1 MDIEYFDVNG
11 STETKSTKSQR
22 PPVPCATA
30 SQTLPNPHQKNK
42 RKILIRYIFLNDQ
55 EIE

>member
-11 STETKSTKSQR
+11 LTETKSTKSQR

-30 SQTLPNPHQKNK
+30 SQTLPNPHQKSK

>member
-1 MDIEYFDVNG
+1 MDTEYFDVNG
-11 STETKSTKSQR
+11 LPETKSTISQR
-22 PPVPCATA
+22 PLVTCATTR
-30 SQTLPNPHQKNK
+30 QTLPNPHQKSN